1 MSMSD
6 YKESE
11 FGLSVFL
18 LVNTILDQEA
28 LRQLVRVNTAHRTG
42 RELCPQWTPLRIWYG
57 RSSSCSCVWPWC
69 RHTARRPPWWA
80 ARWRS
85 LADRRQTPSYNL
97 EGGLLWREGEGLFG
111 SSGTGE
117 RTYRYICV
125 CVCVCVCVCEPTK
138 TGKNWMMKILVVAF
152 TLRLYKQ
159 LKKWFSCPWTPKPV
173 DVEYELCSLTRWEQ
187 HIQWQERGVLI
198 SSLLEIML
206 ADQRSRFDFL
216 SFVFTEKVLCMPHCI
231 LNKRQSK

>member
-97 EGGLLWREGEGLFG
+97 EGGLLWREGEGLFE

-125 CVCVCVCVCEPTK
+125 CVCVCVNQPRQGRTEWWKSLWLHLRWGCTNNSRNDSVVPERRSLLMLSMNYALWHAENNISN
-138 TGKNWMMKILVVAF
+138 GKNVAF
-152 TLRLYKQ
+152 WFHRCLR
-159 LKKWFSCPWTPKPV
+159 SCWQ
-173 DVEYELCSLTRWEQ
+173 TR
-187 HIQWQERGVLI
+187 GAGLI
-198 SSLLEIML
+198 SSRLFSPKKYCVCLIVYSIK
-206 ADQRSRFDFL
+206 DN
-216 SFVFTEKVLCMPHCI
+216 PN
-231 LNKRQSK
+231 NKI